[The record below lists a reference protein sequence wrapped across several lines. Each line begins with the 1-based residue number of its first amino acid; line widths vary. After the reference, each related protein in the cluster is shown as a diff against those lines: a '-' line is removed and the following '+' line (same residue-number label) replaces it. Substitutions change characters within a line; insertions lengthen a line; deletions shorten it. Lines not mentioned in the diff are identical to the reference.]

1 MLQSIAKRIFV
12 VAKSACRMQRS
23 CNGMGLGRILM
34 RNSNFKSYASTLAL
48 SVAVL
53 LSAPAMAQDAT
64 ADDAD
69 QSQEEIVV
77 TAVAKGQNKLESSIS
92 VSSLSQESIANAA
105 PRSVAE
111 LFRNLPGIR
120 SESSGGEGNANIS
133 VRGLPVASGGSKFLQ
148 LQEDGLPVLEFGD
161 IAFGN
166 ADIFLRSD
174 FNVQRVESVRGGS
187 SSTFASNAP
196 GGVINLISKTGEKEG
211 GAIQATVGLDYGE
224 YRLDADYGGRL
235 SDTIRFHVGGFY
247 RQGEGPRRA
256 GYDGNKG
263 YQVKGN
269 ITKEFE
275 NGFIRLNFKRLDD
288 RAIAYLPSPVRVTGT
303 NSDPK
308 FSNLPG
314 LDANN
319 DTIHS
324 AFFTRTLSLD
334 KNNNPRTT
342 DVRDGQR
349 PLVNS
354 FGIDAQFEIEEGL
367 TLTEKFKYADVSG
380 RFVSPFPAGI
390 DTAQNIANGIGG
402 AGSTLTYANGPRSGQ
417 PYAGTNLL
425 IPVVLFNTE
434 VNSLNNFANDIRLTK
449 EFDTGSGKI
458 NATLGFYKS
467 SQALNTTWTWN
478 SYLLEPNGNNAA
490 LVNVANAAGV
500 SQTDN
505 GLVAYGAS
513 FFGNCCRRAYDVDY
527 DINAPFGSVSY
538 VDDRLTVD
546 ASVRYDSFGAR
557 GFVTADGPV
566 VSRDVNG
573 DGVISVPETKVTVL
587 QLANPQPVNY
597 DTNYWSYSAG
607 ANFRLSDGL
616 AIFGR
621 YSRGGRANADRILLN
636 PNNISTTSGRLLNK
650 DVAIDFVKQAELGV
664 KYRSGGLQLYG
675 TLFRATTEEEN
686 FEATTQR
693 VFSRAYKAT
702 GLEVEGSF
710 RTGPFSLSASGTYTD
725 AKISRDNISPANK
738 GKRPRR
744 QAKFVYQITPQFE
757 MDQFTLGANVI
768 GTTSSYAQDSNELKL
783 PAFTQV
789 NAFLSFRPTE
799 QLQLSLNA
807 NNLFDVNGFTE
818 SEEGSIP
825 ANGIIR
831 ARSINGRTISAS
843 IKLGF

>member
-1 MLQSIAKRIFV
+1 MKVLTSHAATSI
-12 VAKSACRMQRS
+12 VAIAFA
-23 CNGMGLGRILM
+23 L
-34 RNSNFKSYASTLAL
+34 LAGT
-48 SVAVL
+48 S
-53 LSAPAMAQDAT
+53 AMAQEAPAEAAVDT
-64 ADDAD
+64 AD
-69 QSQEEIVV
+69 IVV
-77 TAVAKGQNKLESSIS
+77 TAVSKGQNKLDTSIS
-92 VSSLSQESIANAA
+92 VSSLSQETIANSA

-187 SSTFASNAP
+187 ASTFASNAP

-211 GAIQATVGLDYGE
+211 GSVQGTIGVDYGE

-235 SDTIRFHVGGFY
+235 SDTIRFHIGGFY
-247 RQGEGPRRA
+247 RQGEGPRKA
-256 GYDGNKG
+256 GYDGNRG
-263 YQVKGN
+263 YQIKANV
-269 ITKEFE
+269 TKEFDT
-275 NGFIRLNFKRLDD
+275 GFLRLNFKRLDD

-308 FSNLPG
+308 YSALPG
-314 LDANN
+314 LSPNQ
-319 DTIHS
+319 DTLHS
-324 AFFTRTLSLD
+324 VNFTRVLGLD
-334 KNNNPRTT
+334 SNNNPRVT

-349 PLVNS
+349 PLVTA
-354 FGIDAQFEIEEGL
+354 FGVDAQFEIADGL
-367 TLTEKFKYADVSG
+367 TLSEKFKYSDISG
-380 RFVSPFPAGI
+380 RFVSPFPSGI
-390 DTAQNIANGIGG
+390 DTAQNVANGIGG
-402 AGSTLTYANGPRSGQ
+402 VGSTLTYANGPRAGQ
-417 PYAGTNLL
+417 AYAGTNLL

-434 VNSLNNFANDIRLTK
+434 VNSLDNITNDIRLTK
-449 EFDTGSGKI
+449 EIDAGEGKL

-467 SQALNTTWTWN
+467 RQTINTTWTWN
-478 SYLLEPNGNNAA
+478 SYLLEPVGNNAA
-490 LVNVANAAGV
+490 LVNVSNALGV
-500 SQTDN
+500 PQTEG

-513 FFGNCCRRAYDVDY
+513 FFGNCCRRAYNVDY
-527 DINAPFGSVSY
+527 NINAPFASLSY
-538 VDDRLTVD
+538 GTESLTVD
-546 ASVRYDSFGAR
+546 ASVRYDRVGAR

-566 VSRDVNG
+566 VTRDVNSN
-573 DGVISVPETKVTVL
+573 GVISVPETKVTVL
-587 QLANPQPVNY
+587 QTGNPQPVNY
-597 DTNYWSYSAG
+597 NTNYWSYSG
-607 ANFRLSDGL
+607 GL
-616 AIFGR
+616 NYKISPDFALFAR

-636 PNNISTTSGRLLNK
+636 DNNISPTSGRLLNN

-664 KYRSGGLQLYG
+664 KYRSGGAQLYA

-693 VFSRAYKAT
+693 VFSRAYRAT
-702 GLEVEGSF
+702 GLELEGSY
-710 RTGPFSLSASGTYTD
+710 RAGPFSVSASGTYTD

-738 GKRPRR
+738 GKQPRR
-744 QAKFVYQITPQFE
+744 QAKFVYQITPQYNAD
-757 MDQFTLGANVI
+757 MFTVGANVV
-768 GTTSSYAQDSNELKL
+768 GTGSSFAQDSNELKL

-789 NAFLSFRPTE
+789 NMFLNVRPVDRV
-799 QLQLSLNA
+799 QLSLNA
-807 NNLFDVNGFTE
+807 NNLFNVKGFTE

-843 IKLGF
+843 IKLDF

>member
-1 MLQSIAKRIFV
+1 M
-12 VAKSACRMQRS
+12 
-23 CNGMGLGRILM
+23 RILG
-34 RNSNFKSYASTLAL
+34 FKIST
-48 SVAVL
+48 SIVAVGAAL
-53 LSAPAMAQDAT
+53 GTALAISAPAFAQDAA
-64 ADDAD
+64 ADDSEGTD
-69 QSQEEIVV
+69 EIIV
-77 TAVAKGQNKLESSIS
+77 TGVAKGQNKLDSSIS
-92 VSSLSQESIANAA
+92 VSALNQEAIANAA

-196 GGVINLISKTGEKEG
+196 GGIINLISKTGEQEG
-211 GAIQATVGLDYGE
+211 GAIQGTIGLDYGE
-224 YRLDADYGGRL
+224 YRLDADYGGRI
-235 SDTIRFHVGGFY
+235 SDTLRFHIGGFY

-263 YQVKGN
+263 YQIKAN
-269 ITKEFE
+269 ITKELT
-275 NGFIRLNFKRLDD
+275 NGFVRLNFKRLDD
-288 RAIAYLPSPVRVTGT
+288 RAIAYLPSPVRVTG
-303 NSDPK
+303 SDSNPN

-324 AFFTRTLSLD
+324 IFFTRTLSLD
-334 KNNNPRTT
+334 GNNNPRTT

-349 PLVNS
+349 PIVNQV
-354 FGIDAQFEIEEGL
+354 GLEAQLEIADGL
-367 TLTEKFKYADVSG
+367 TLTEKFKYSGTSG

-402 AGSTLTYANGPRSGQ
+402 AGSTLTYANGPRAGQ
-417 PYAGTNLL
+417 AYAGTNLL
-425 IPVVLFNTE
+425 IPIVLFNTE
-434 VNSLNNFANDIRLTK
+434 INSLNNATNDIRLTK
-449 EFDTGSGKI
+449 EFAAGSGTI
-458 NATLGFYKS
+458 NATAGFYKAR
-467 SQALNTTWTWN
+467 QTIDTTWTWN

-490 LVNVANAAGV
+490 LINVANATGV
-500 SQTDN
+500 SQTNN

-513 FFGNCCRRAYDVDY
+513 FFGNCCRRAYNVDY
-527 DINAPFGSVSY
+527 DINAPFAALSY
-538 VDDRLTVD
+538 GGERLTLD
-546 ASVRYDSFGAR
+546 ASVRYDMLKAR

-566 VSRDVNG
+566 VTRDVDGN
-573 DGVISVPETKVTVL
+573 GVILPPETRVTVL
-587 QLANPQPVNY
+587 NLANPQPVNY
-597 DTNYWSYSAG
+597 NTNYWSYSLG
-607 ANFRLSDGL
+607 ANFKLSDEF
-616 AIFGR
+616 AVFGR

-636 PNNISTTSGRLLNK
+636 PNNISIASGNLLNN
-650 DVAIDFVKQAELGV
+650 DVAVDFVNQAELGV
-664 KYRSGGLQLYG
+664 KYRSGGAQLYA

-702 GLEVEGSF
+702 GLEVEGSYS
-710 RTGPFSLSASGTYTD
+710 TGPFSLSASGTYTD
-725 AKISRDNISPANK
+725 AEITRDAVVPDNVGSV
-738 GKRPRR
+738 PRR
-744 QAKFVYQITPQFE
+744 QAKFVYQVTPQFE
-757 MDQFTLGANVI
+757 MDQFTLGLNLI
-768 GTTSSYAQDSNELKL
+768 GTTKSKANDEGDNGPITTRDGIRTNNLIL
-783 PAFTQV
+783 PGFNQV
-789 NAFLSFRPTE
+789 NAFVVFRPMDN
-799 QLQLSLNA
+799 LQLSINA
-807 NNLFDVNGFTE
+807 NNLFNTEGFTE

-831 ARSINGRTISAS
+831 ARSINGRTVSAS
-843 IKLGF
+843 VKVNF

>member
-1 MLQSIAKRIFV
+1 MKVSWANTRV
-12 VAKSACRMQRS
+12 SA
-23 CNGMGLGRILM
+23 
-34 RNSNFKSYASTLAL
+34 LAL
-48 SVAVL
+48 SAVLVVAV
-53 LSAPAMAQDAT
+53 PASAQDETSPAEEQQ
-64 ADDAD
+64 DD
-69 QSQEEIVV
+69 EEIIV
-77 TAVAKGQNKLESSIS
+77 TAVARGQNRLESSIS
-92 VSSLSQESIANAA
+92 VSALSQETIANSA

-196 GGVINLISKTGEKEG
+196 GGVINLISKTGEVEG
-211 GAIQATVGLDYGE
+211 GAIQGTVGLDYGE

-263 YQVKGN
+263 YQIKAN
-269 ITKEFE
+269 ITKELDK
-275 NGFIRLNFKRLDD
+275 GFIRLNFKRLDD
-288 RAIAYLPSPVRVTGT
+288 RAIAYLPSPVRVTGS

-314 LDANN
+314 LDANYY
-319 DTIHS
+319 TIHS

-349 PLVNS
+349 PLVTA
-354 FGIDAQFEIEEGL
+354 FGLDAEYEIADGL
-367 TLTEKFKYADVSG
+367 IITEKFKYSDVSG

-402 AGSTLTYANGPRSGQ
+402 AGSTLTYANGPNAGQ
-417 PYAGTNLL
+417 AYAGTNLL

-434 VNSLNNFANDIRLTK
+434 VNSLDNFANDIRVTK
-449 EFDTGSGKI
+449 EFDAGSGRV

-467 SQALNTTWTWN
+467 SQAVDTTWTWN
-478 SYLLEPNGNNAA
+478 SYLLEPIGNNAA
-490 LVNVANAAGV
+490 LVNVRNAAGI
-500 SQTDN
+500 SQTDA

-513 FFGNCCRRAYDVDY
+513 FFGNCCRRAYNVDY
-527 DINAPFGSVSY
+527 DINAPFAALSY
-538 VDDRLTVD
+538 ADDRLTID
-546 ASVRYDSFGAR
+546 ASVRYDRLSAN

-566 VSRDVNG
+566 VTRNVDGN
-573 DGVISVPETKVTVL
+573 GVISVPETKTTVL
-587 QLANPQPVNY
+587 QLASPQPVDY
-597 DTNYWSYSAG
+597 TTNYWSYSGG
-607 ANFRLSDGL
+607 ANFRISDGL
-616 AIFGR
+616 AVFAR

-636 PNNISTTSGRLLNK
+636 PNNISIASGDLLNN
-650 DVAIDFVKQAELGV
+650 DVAVDFVKQGELGV
-664 KYRSGGLQLYG
+664 KFRSNGLQIYA
-675 TLFRATTEEEN
+675 TLFRANTEEEN
-686 FEATTQR
+686 YEATTQR
-693 VFSRAYKAT
+693 VFSRSYKAT
-702 GLEVEGSF
+702 GLEVEGSY
-710 RTGPFSLSASGTYTD
+710 RSGPFSISASGTYTD
-725 AKISRDNISPANK
+725 AEISSDNISPANE
-738 GKRPRR
+738 GNRPRR
-744 QAKFVYQITPQFE
+744 QARFIYQVTPQFDI
-757 MDQFTLGANVI
+757 DQFTAGMNVI
-768 GTTSSYAQDSNELKL
+768 GTGSSFAQDDNVLKL
-783 PAFTQV
+783 PGFNQV
-789 NAFLSFRPTE
+789 NAFLSFRPLDN
-799 QLQLSLNA
+799 LQLSLNA
-807 NNLFDVNGFTE
+807 NNVFDVNGFTE

-831 ARSINGRTISAS
+831 ARSINGRTVSAS
-843 IKLGF
+843 VKLKF

>member
-1 MLQSIAKRIFV
+1 M
-12 VAKSACRMQRS
+12 
-23 CNGMGLGRILM
+23 RILG
-34 RNSNFKSYASTLAL
+34 FKVST
-48 SVAVL
+48 SMVAVGAAL
-53 LSAPAMAQDAT
+53 AIAAPVFAQDAAP
-64 ADDAD
+64 ADEAEASDD
-69 QSQEEIVV
+69 IVV
-77 TAVAKGQNKLESSIS
+77 TGVAKGQNKLDSSIS
-92 VSSLSQESIANAA
+92 VSALNQETIANAA

-196 GGVINLISKTGEKEG
+196 GGIINLISKTGEQEG
-211 GAIQATVGLDYGE
+211 GAIQASVGLDYGE
-224 YRLDADYGGRL
+224 YRLDADYGGRI
-235 SDTIRFHVGGFY
+235 SDTLRFHVGGFY

-263 YQVKGN
+263 YQIKAN
-269 ITKEFE
+269 ITKELT

-288 RAIAYLPSPVRVTGT
+288 RAIAYLPSPVRVTGS
-303 NSDPK
+303 NSDPQ

-324 AFFTRTLSLD
+324 IFFTQTLSLD
-334 KNNNPRTT
+334 SNNNPRTT

-349 PLVNS
+349 PIVNQV
-354 FGIDAQFEIEEGL
+354 GLEAQLEIADGL
-367 TLTEKFKYADVSG
+367 TLTEKFKYTDTSG

-390 DTAQNIANGIGG
+390 DTAQNIANSIGG
-402 AGSTLTYANGPRSGQ
+402 AGSTLTYANGPRAGQ
-417 PYAGTNLL
+417 AYAGTNLL
-425 IPVVLFNTE
+425 IPIVLFNTE
-434 VNSLNNFANDIRLTK
+434 VNSLNNATNDIRLTK
-449 EFDTGSGKI
+449 EFAAGAGSV
-458 NATLGFYKS
+458 NATVGFYKAR
-467 SQALNTTWTWN
+467 QAIDTTWTWN
-478 SYLLEPNGNNAA
+478 SYLLEPSGNNAA
-490 LVNVANAAGV
+490 LINVANAAGV

-513 FFGNCCRRAYDVDY
+513 FFGNCCRRAYNVDY
-527 DINAPFGSVSY
+527 DINAPFAALSY
-538 VDDRLTVD
+538 GGESLTVD
-546 ASVRYDSFGAR
+546 ASIRYDSLRAR
-557 GFVTADGPV
+557 GFVLADGPV

-573 DGVISVPETKVTVL
+573 DGVISIPETRTTVL
-587 QLANPQPVNY
+587 NLANPQPVNY
-597 DTNYWSYSAG
+597 KTNYWSYSGG
-607 ANFRLSDGL
+607 ANYKITDQF
-616 AIFGR
+616 AVFAR

-636 PNNISTTSGRLLNK
+636 PNNISVTSGNLLNNA
-650 DVAIDFVKQAELGV
+650 VAVDFVKQGELGV
-664 KYRSGGLQLYG
+664 KYRSGGAQLYA

-702 GLEVEGSF
+702 GLEVEGSYNI
-710 RTGPFSLSASGTYTD
+710 GAFSLSASGTYTD
-725 AKISRDNISPANK
+725 AKISRDNISPANQ
-738 GKRPRR
+738 GRQPRR
-744 QAKFVYQITPQFE
+744 QAKFIYQFTPQYNS
-757 MDQFTLGANVI
+757 DLFTVGANVV
-768 GTTSSYAQDSNELKL
+768 GTGSSFAQDSNELKL

-789 NAFLSFRPTE
+789 NAFVVIRPIE
-799 QLQLSLNA
+799 NLQFSINA
-807 NNLFDVNGFTE
+807 NNLFNTEGFTE

-831 ARSINGRTISAS
+831 ARSINGRTVSAS
-843 IKLGF
+843 VKVNF

>member
-1 MLQSIAKRIFV
+1 MR
-12 VAKSACRMQRS
+12 KSLYKS
-23 CNGMGLGRILM
+23 CTSLLAVGLM
-34 RNSNFKSYASTLAL
+34 TLSGAAL
-48 SVAVL
+48 AQT
-53 LSAPAMAQDAT
+53 APADEAKTDAL
-64 ADDAD
+64 D
-69 QSQEEIVV
+69 EIVV
-77 TAVAKGQNKLESSIS
+77 TAVSRGQNKIDTSIS
-92 VSSLSQESIANAA
+92 VSSLSQETIANAA

-211 GAIQATVGLDYGE
+211 GSVQGTIGLDYGE
-224 YRLDADYGGRL
+224 YRLDADYGGKL
-235 SDTIRFHVGGFY
+235 SDSIRFHVGGFY

-256 GYDGNKG
+256 GYDGNRG
-263 YQVKGN
+263 YQIKAN

-303 NSDPK
+303 NANPTYSALAGLSPNQDTLHSVN
-308 FSNLPG
+308 FTRVLG
-314 LDANN
+314 LD
-319 DTIHS
+319 S
-324 AFFTRTLSLD
+324 
-334 KNNNPRTT
+334 NNNPRTT

-349 PLVNS
+349 PLVTA
-354 FGIDAQFEIEEGL
+354 FGVDAQFEIADGL
-367 TLTEKFKYADVSG
+367 TITEKFKYSDVSG
-380 RFVSPFPAGI
+380 RFVSPFPSGI
-390 DTAQNIANGIGG
+390 DTAQSIANGLGG
-402 AGSTLTYANGPRSGQ
+402 AGSTLAYANGPRAGQ
-417 PYAGTNLL
+417 VYAGTNLL

-434 VNSLNNFANDIRLTK
+434 VNSLDNIANDIRLTK
-449 EFDTGSGKI
+449 EFDVGGAKL

-467 SQALNTTWTWN
+467 RQTIDTTWTWN
-478 SYLLEPNGNNAA
+478 SYLLEPSGDNAA
-490 LVNVANAAGV
+490 LIDVRNAAGAL
-500 SQTDN
+500 QTEG

-513 FFGNCCRRAYDVDY
+513 FFGNCCRRAYNVDY
-527 DINAPFGSVSY
+527 NINAPFAALSFGS
-538 VDDRLTVD
+538 DAFTVD
-546 ASVRYDSFGAR
+546 ASVRYDSVGAR

-566 VSRDVNG
+566 VTRDVNG
-573 DGVISVPETKVTVL
+573 NGVISVPETKVTVL
-587 QLANPQPVNY
+587 RLNSPQPVNY
-597 DTNYWSYSAG
+597 NTNYWSYSG
-607 ANFRLSDGL
+607 GVNYKLSPDFAL
-616 AIFGR
+616 FAR
-621 YSRGGRANADRILLN
+621 YSKGGRANADRILLN
-636 PNNISTTSGRLLNK
+636 DNNISPTSGRLLNT

-664 KYRSGGLQLYG
+664 KYRSGGAQIYA

-702 GLEVEGSF
+702 GLEVEGSY
-710 RTGPFSLSASGTYTD
+710 RVGPFSLSASGTYTD
-725 AKISRDNISPANK
+725 AKISRDNISPANN
-738 GKRPRR
+738 GKQPRR
-744 QAKFVYQITPQFE
+744 QAKFIYQITPQYNGD
-757 MDQFTLGANVI
+757 MFTVGANVV
-768 GTTSSYAQDSNELKL
+768 GTGSSFAQDSNELKL

-789 NAFLSFRPTE
+789 NAFLSVRPLDKV
-799 QLQLSLNA
+799 QISLNA
-807 NNLFDVNGFTE
+807 NNLFNTKGFTE

-831 ARSINGRTISAS
+831 ARSINGRTVSAS
-843 IKLGF
+843 VKFDF

>member
-1 MLQSIAKRIFV
+1 MRKTQFTIQASALAIGIA
-12 VAKSACRMQRS
+12 VA
-23 CNGMGLGRILM
+23 
-34 RNSNFKSYASTLAL
+34 LA
-48 SVAVL
+48 
-53 LSAPAMAQDAT
+53 APAHAQEA
-64 ADDAD
+64 ADEAD
-69 QSQEEIVV
+69 QAQEEIVV

-92 VSSLSQESIANAA
+92 VSALGQEAIANAA

-196 GGVINLISKTGEKEG
+196 GGVINLISKTGEQEG
-211 GAIQATVGLDYGE
+211 GAIQGTVGLDYGE

-263 YQVKGN
+263 YQIKANV
-269 ITKEFE
+269 TKEFE
-275 NGFIRLNFKRLDD
+275 SGFIRLNFKRLDD

-324 AFFTRTLSLD
+324 INFTRTTSLD
-334 KNNNPRTT
+334 GNNSPRVT

-349 PLVNS
+349 PLVTS

-367 TLTEKFKYADVSG
+367 TLTEKFKYADISG
-380 RFVSPFPAGI
+380 RFVSPFTAGAGA
-390 DTAQNIANGIGG
+390 AQNIANGIGG
-402 AGSTLTYANGPRSGQ
+402 ADSTLTYANGPRAGQ
-417 PYAGTNLL
+417 AYAGTNQL
-425 IPVVLFNTE
+425 IQVVLFNTE

-449 EFDTGSGKI
+449 EFDAGSGKI

-513 FFGNCCRRAYDVDY
+513 FFGNCCRRAYNVDY
-527 DINAPFGSVSY
+527 DVNAPFGSVSY
-538 VDDRLTVD
+538 SGDRLTVD
-546 ASVRYDSFGAR
+546 ASVRYDAFGAR

-573 DGVISVPETKVTVL
+573 DGVISVPETKTTIL
-587 QLANPQPVNY
+587 QLGNPQPVNY
-597 DTNYWSYSAG
+597 NTHYWSYSAG
-607 ANFRLSDGL
+607 ANFRVTDDL
-616 AIFGR
+616 AVFGR

-636 PNNISTTSGRLLNK
+636 PNNISTTSGDLLNN

-702 GLEVEGSF
+702 GLEIEGSF

-725 AKISRDNISPANK
+725 AKISKDAIVPDNVGAT
-738 GKRPRR
+738 PRR

-757 MDQFTLGANVI
+757 MDQFTIGLNAI
-768 GTTSSYAQDSNELKL
+768 GTTKSKAQDESPDSGPVNDGLRVNNLIL

-789 NAFLSFRPTE
+789 NAFLSYRPIE
-799 QLQLSLNA
+799 KLQLSLNA
-807 NNLFDVNGFTE
+807 NNLFNVNGFTE